1 MYLLSRYIYEYDPTC
16 LTRFLED
23 DTLKMPTVCSPNCS
37 KCLIHIITTVGTHGD
52 VDDVGEEAIPIP
64 SSSKRKSESNADDC
78 DDLEALARRTSG
90 SAFKL
95 SIEVAEVSSG
105 GEDIWS
111 VLQNLSYMHNIS
123 LNNTLSTKA

>member
-1 MYLLSRYIYEYDPTC
+1 M
-16 LTRFLED
+16 
-23 DTLKMPTVCSPNCS
+23 
-37 KCLIHIITTVGTHGD
+37 TTVGTQGD

-111 VLQNLSYMHNIS
+111 VLQRL
-123 LNNTLSTKA
+123 

>member
-1 MYLLSRYIYEYDPTC
+1 M
-16 LTRFLED
+16 
-23 DTLKMPTVCSPNCS
+23 
-37 KCLIHIITTVGTHGD
+37 TTVGTQGD

-105 GEDIWS
+105 GEDI
-111 VLQNLSYMHNIS
+111 
-123 LNNTLSTKA
+123 